1 VQGQK
6 SGSGRGKDDNGWIRL
21 RDWGIHDASEG
32 WWPEMKRSAIK
43 ASDLGDSREEMID

>member
-1 VQGQK
+1 MGC
-6 SGSGRGKDDNGWIRL
+6 KDKKAEAAGERMTMGGYG
-21 RDWGIHDASEG
+21 WGIHDASEG